1 MLALTKK
8 TEYALIAM
16 SHLADRINEVV
27 SAREIAESSGLP
39 LPILTNILKTLTHA
53 GVVRSTRGASGGY
66 GLAKSIDAITL
77 HELIATI
84 EGPFQ
89 LVQCALAGTESDNK
103 SPCDLEASCPIRTP
117 VYKIHDRLKGFLE
130 GVTLAELM
138 QSSPPLENSQTE
150 TESESSRQTSVTELT
165 ENGLSG

>member
-1 MLALTKK
+1 MLALTRK

-16 SHLADRINEVV
+16 THLANRAGETV
-27 SAREIAESSGLP
+27 SAREIAQSSGLP

-53 GVVRSTRGASGGY
+53 GAVRSTRGANGGY
-66 GLAKSIDAITL
+66 GLAKSIDSITL

-89 LVQCALAGTESDNK
+89 LVQCALAGTDEDGK
-103 SPCDLEASCPIRTP
+103 SPCELEPSCPIRTP
-117 VYKIHDRLKGFLE
+117 VYKIHDRLKDFLE

-138 QSSPPLENSQTE
+138 QSSPLIEAIDTGMEAGSPRQPAVREPTE
-150 TESESSRQTSVTELT
+150 
-165 ENGLSG
+165 

>member
-1 MLALTKK
+1 MLALTRK

-16 SHLADRINEVV
+16 SHLAARLNEVV

-39 LPILTNILKTLTHA
+39 LPILTNILKTLAHA

-89 LVQCALAGTESDNK
+89 LVQCALADTASNGR
-103 SPCDLEASCPIRTP
+103 SPCQLEPSCPIRTP
-117 VYKIHDRLKGFLE
+117 VYKIHDRLKDFLE

-138 QSSPPLENSQTE
+138 QSPPPVEPLQGE
-150 TESESSRQTSVTELT
+150 TESESSGQRAVTEFT
-165 ENGLSG
+165 E